1 MKFKAWII
9 WIFVRPFTK
18 KPVYYKRKDGT
29 VTLIVKNCDKTLEE
43 IDDFWVSDWE
53 SVSTRYPDLSFAGL
67 RTYDKYWDSRSVSR
81 EPDDRNF
88 NTIDLGL
95 NNFYVYLVSDK
106 TDARRK
112 LDIYSADYTFK
123 GKDLVVTINYEY
135 TDDSD
140 DY

>member
-1 MKFKAWII
+1 MKFKDWIT
-9 WIFVRPFTK
+9 WIFVRPITK

-43 IDDFWVSDWE
+43 IDDFWE

-95 NNFYVYLVSDK
+95 NNFYVYLISDK

-112 LDIYSADYTFK
+112 LDIYSVDYTFK
-123 GKDLVVTINYEY
+123 GKGLVVYY
-135 TDDSD
+135 
-140 DY
+140 